1 MTEDITI
8 QLPSLIRRIGGEKA
22 KQAREI
28 ALQYQ
33 CDVKR
38 VRRSRNWAITGEA
51 ISIQSFI
58 ERLKTDND
66 AGFGYLIQKIA
77 TALLGH
83 ADKLEPLDIKLR
95 RLIRENPNLTLG
107 ELIQLTQCT
116 LAEAR
121 VARFDVDC

>member
-8 QLPSLIRRIGGEKA
+8 QLPSLIHRIGGEKA

-28 ALQYQ
+28 ALLYQ

-66 AGFGYLIQKIA
+66 SGFGYLIQKIA

-116 LAEAR
+116 LAEVR
-121 VARFDVDC
+121 VARFHVDC

>member
-8 QLPSLIRRIGGEKA
+8 QLPSLIHRIGGEKA

-28 ALQYQ
+28 ALQYH

-83 ADKLEPLDIKLR
+83 ADKLEPLDVKLR

-121 VARFDVDC
+121 VARFHVDC

>member
-8 QLPSLIRRIGGEKA
+8 QLPSLIHRIGGEKA

-28 ALQYQ
+28 ALLYQ

-83 ADKLEPLDIKLR
+83 ADKLEPLDVKLR

-121 VARFDVDC
+121 VARFHVDC

>member
-8 QLPSLIRRIGGEKA
+8 QLPSLIHRIGGEKA
-22 KQAREI
+22 KQARAI

-121 VARFDVDC
+121 VARFHVDC